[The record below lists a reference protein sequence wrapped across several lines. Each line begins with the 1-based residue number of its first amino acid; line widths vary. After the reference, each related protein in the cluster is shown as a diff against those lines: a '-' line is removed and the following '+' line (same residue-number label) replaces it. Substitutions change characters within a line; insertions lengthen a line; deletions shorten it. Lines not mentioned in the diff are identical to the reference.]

1 MQYLLNQKSFLKEL
15 LLSKGIHFIKHLH
28 SSYDFDNGLDL
39 TKVLESY
46 ATMGF
51 QATNMSAAI
60 DEINRMVSASF
71 FSISFL

>member
-1 MQYLLNQKSFLKEL
+1 MQYLLNQKNFLKEL

-60 DEINRMVSASF
+60 DEINRMVSFSF
-71 FSISFL
+71 MLISFL

>member
-1 MQYLLNQKSFLKEL
+1 MQYLLNQKNFLKEL

-60 DEINRMVSASF
+60 DEINRMVSLSF
-71 FSISFL
+71 MLISFL

>member
-1 MQYLLNQKSFLKEL
+1 MKEKKEREKYLISIIIPIYNRQN
-15 LLSKGIHFIKHLH
+15 
-28 SSYDFDNGLDL
+28 YL

-60 DEINRMVSASF
+60 DEINRMVSASY

>member
-1 MQYLLNQKSFLKEL
+1 M
-15 LLSKGIHFIKHLH
+15 HFVIHLH

-60 DEINRMVSASF
+60 DEINRMVSLSF
-71 FSISFL
+71 MLISFL

>member
-1 MQYLLNQKSFLKEL
+1 MQYLLNQKNFLKEL
-15 LLSKGIHFIKHLH
+15 LLSKGIHFITHLH

-60 DEINRMVSASF
+60 DEINRMVSFSF
-71 FSISFL
+71 MLISFL

>member
-1 MQYLLNQKSFLKEL
+1 MR
-15 LLSKGIHFIKHLH
+15 
-28 SSYDFDNGLDL
+28 SYDFDNGLDL

-60 DEINRMVSASF
+60 DEINRMVGPCWGVRELRTHAVGSCTGD
-71 FSISFL
+71 